1 MVFHREV
8 HEHVTVPRE
17 FVYVYDLPEKFN
29 KDVTELPT
37 LWHPEQYDIDQV
49 IPDAFYFW
57 MCNLKPAKKDVQGPK
72 PHCTMRQGG

>member
-8 HEHVTVPRE
+8 HEHITVPRE

-49 IPDAFYFW
+49 MPDLFVTVGA
-57 MCNLKPAKKDVQGPK
+57 
-72 PHCTMRQGG
+72 HC